1 MIVKKLQNKKVTNE
15 RGKEMKEYGVMIKR
29 KKLEPKKDASEPLII
44 SQAESV
50 KGITGR
56 HHLHVL
62 GRKRVYKVSLVHPGA
77 TFTIVRLLN

>member
-1 MIVKKLQNKKVTNE
+1 
-15 RGKEMKEYGVMIKR
+15 MKEYGVMIKR
-29 KKLEPKKDASEPLII
+29 EKLEPKKDASEPLII